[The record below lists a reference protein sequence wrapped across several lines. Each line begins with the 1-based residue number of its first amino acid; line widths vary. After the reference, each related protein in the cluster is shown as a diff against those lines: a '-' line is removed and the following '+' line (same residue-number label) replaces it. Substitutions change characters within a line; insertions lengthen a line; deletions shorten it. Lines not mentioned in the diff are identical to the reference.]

1 MQAVTAIK
9 VRCLGSGISADPLRR
24 RRVGDHYSTGG
35 TARAGLP
42 GIRAGYILRSPHFS
56 ARDIMAD
63 GDGSLVLASF
73 WMLILSLLLIWLPGV
88 GPLIAGIVG
97 GKLAGSAWRGVL
109 AALLPGV
116 LLALVLFFGGAL
128 LTGVPVVGAFFA
140 GGTLLIYLVCIPTM
154 LLGALIGG
162 LLA

>member
-1 MQAVTAIK
+1 
-9 VRCLGSGISADPLRR
+9 
-24 RRVGDHYSTGG
+24 
-35 TARAGLP
+35 
-42 GIRAGYILRSPHFS
+42 
-56 ARDIMAD
+56 MAD